1 MARRKNTKRIDPR
14 YFLSETTHRDL
25 DEGVMSK
32 LAIGAALIGSML
44 GISPKAEASIQMSQ
58 DTIEAAGNI
67 PIADAAGKMNTA
79 AAAFTYGLISS
90 MDKPEAQE
98 AAELFKKAW
107 QSEQPE
113 YFDDLPQWTHV
124 GLEMGVAMMKGAING
139 QDLDPE
145 VRAEYQSKIKNY
157 MELGK
162 KAGIK

>member
-1 MARRKNTKRIDPR
+1 MAIRKNTKRIDPR
-14 YFLSETTHRDL
+14 YFLNETTYRDL
-25 DEGVMSK
+25 DEGIVSK

-67 PIADAAGKMNTA
+67 PIADAAGKMNSA

-90 MDKPEAQE
+90 VDKPEAQE

-107 QSEQPE
+107 ESEQPE
-113 YFDDLPQWTHV
+113 YFDSLPRWAHV

-139 QDLDPE
+139 KDLDPE
-145 VRAEYQSKIKNY
+145 VRAEYQSKIKQFG
-157 MELGK
+157 EVGK